1 MDRFEVVVVGAGAIG
16 CSIAAALA
24 PDHDLLVVDRTGVA
38 AEATGRSAGLVSPT
52 LFYGAYP
59 GAARHANDAFRDL
72 DGTGA
77 FSFTEWPRLDYV
89 TPEDEAEARGAAER
103 RSEAGFPVSYLP
115 REAVERRYPVAN
127 LDSFAGAVR
136 YGDTG
141 WVDPATYARTLL
153 DVAIANGADVEFDT
167 TVEAL
172 SVSGD
177 VVDGVETDGGSYG
190 ADRVVLAA
198 GYRTSALLPGARVP
212 IRPYRTQCATLASGT
227 EIEGTLPIGRVASEG
242 LYFRPEHGG
251 ELLVGGRHDPVEVP
265 EHASERADES
275 FLRTVAAE
283 VPRLLRGFEGARV
296 VGSWAGVDAGT
307 PDGRP
312 VIGRPTG
319 APGGALVATGFNGL
333 GITLSPVAAALVRS
347 LVAGEECPF
356 ETEPFRAD
364 RFETDRPEFS
374 LRSTADL

>member
-1 MDRFEVVVVGAGAIG
+1 MIVVGAGAIG

-24 PDHDLLVVDRTGVA
+24 PDHDLLVLDRTGVA

-52 LFYGAYP
+52 LFYGDLP
-59 GAARHANDAFRDL
+59 GAARHANDAFREL

-77 FSFTEWPRLDYV
+77 FSFTGWPRLDYV
-89 TPEDEAEARGAAER
+89 TPQDEREARETAER
-103 RSEAGFPVSYLP
+103 RSEAGFPVEYLA
-115 REAVERRYPVAN
+115 REEVERRYPAAD
-127 LDSFAGAVR
+127 LGSFAGAVR
-136 YGDTG
+136 YEDTG

-153 DVAIANGADVEFDT
+153 DVALDHGADVEFGT
-167 TVEAL
+167 TVGSP
-172 SVSGD
+172 SVSGGA
-177 VVDGVETDGGSYG
+177 VDGVETGGGSYE

-198 GYRTSALLPGARVP
+198 GYRTSALLPGAAVP
-212 IRPYRTQCATLASGT
+212 IRPYRTQCATLDPSS
-227 EIEGTLPIGRVASEG
+227 EVEGTLPIGRVASEG

-251 ELLVGGRHDPVEVP
+251 ELLVGGRHDPIDEP
-265 EHASERADES
+265 ETASESADES

-296 VGSWAGVDAGT
+296 VGSWAGVDVGT

-312 VIGRPTG
+312 VIGRPNG
-319 APGGALVATGFNGL
+319 VPEGALVATGFNGL
-333 GITLSPVAAALVRS
+333 GITLSPVAAELVRS

-356 ETEPFRAD
+356 ETAPFRAN
-364 RFETDRPEFS
+364 RFETDRAEFA